1 MFWIIVS
8 ISSAL
13 FESLKD
19 ACGKISTQRS
29 DQHTSA
35 FSLHLVTFMASSLW
49 LLFNGIPHL
58 TPSFWWGALAFLPLT
73 PLWTYL
79 YLKAMRQAP
88 LSTTLP
94 LMATNPI
101 FTLLIASLLKGT
113 MPSNGGM
120 VGIFLISLGIYVANL
135 KTDKGSTLLTPF
147 TTVLHNPG
155 AQSMLAVA
163 FLWSLG
169 AIFSQWKVQGS
180 NAWFSTWTSAVVGL
194 VTTSIVAW
202 YSHAKINLKSL
213 RKLQLSQWGM
223 SGFYFLA
230 NLASSLALQTAPAEY
245 VHAIKRSSIIGSSAI
260 GFIWFKEQ
268 ATVLKITGL
277 LVLGFGVALITLG
290 A

>member
-1 MFWIIVS
+1 MLWIVLS

-19 ACGKISTQRS
+19 ACGKISTQQS

-35 FSLHLVTFMASSLW
+35 FSLHLVTFIVSTGW
-49 LLFNGIPHL
+49 LLFNGIPQL
-58 TPSFWWGALAFLPLT
+58 TPSFWWGTLAFLPLT

-94 LMATNPI
+94 LMATNPV
-101 FTLLIASLLKGT
+101 FTLIIASLLKRT
-113 MPSNGGM
+113 IPSSGG
-120 VGIFLISLGIYVANL
+120 VAGILLISLGIYIANL
-135 KTDKGSTLLTPF
+135 KTDKGSSLLTPF
-147 TTVLHNPG
+147 ITVFHNPG
-155 AQSMLAVA
+155 ARSMLAVA

-194 VTTSIVAW
+194 LTTSIVAW

-213 RKLQLSQWGM
+213 KKLQLSQWGM

-260 GFIWFKEQ
+260 GFVWFKEQ
-268 ATVLKITGL
+268 ASALKIIGSI
-277 LVLGFGVALITLG
+277 VLGFGVVLITLG